1 MYVSVRH
8 VTRYP
13 PSQHYAALGRDVA
26 GAAEVNLINADQVR
40 PHFLSRTASRK
51 LQHAILKRQ

>member
-40 PHFLSRTASRK
+40 PHFLSW
-51 LQHAILKRQ
+51 